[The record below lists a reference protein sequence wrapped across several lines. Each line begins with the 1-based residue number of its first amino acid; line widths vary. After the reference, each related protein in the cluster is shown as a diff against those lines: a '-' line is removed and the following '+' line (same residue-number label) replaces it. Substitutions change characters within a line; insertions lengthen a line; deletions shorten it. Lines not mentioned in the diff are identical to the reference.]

1 MSVMSCHV
9 IFVQGCCCIDEFDKM
24 TSQHQALLEAMEQQA
39 VSIAKSGIVC
49 TLPARTAVLAAANPI
64 GGHYNKSKTVAENLK
79 LNPALLSRFDLV
91 FILVDKPDEEMDGL
105 LSDHIMNLHRK
116 RPRISGQEDETS
128 FTSCSIM
135 DSSNG
140 EAEIDLPLKDRLK
153 KRPNENIVG
162 VPPHLLRKYIAY
174 ARRYVSPKL
183 TAEACKVIQDFY
195 VELRQKYQTQDST
208 PITLRQLESLIRLT
222 EARAKLE
229 LREDATESDALD
241 VIEIMR
247 MSMVDTNADGFGTLD
262 FSRSLN
268 GSGTSSR
275 GAAKKF
281 ILALQRHAEHVQRNQ
296 FSVDEMKQVL
306 ASCGAKVPSFLDFLS
321 SLNTQGFLIKKSS
334 KMYQLLTVEY

>member
-1 MSVMSCHV
+1 
-9 IFVQGCCCIDEFDKM
+9 M

-64 GGHYNKSKTVAENLK
+64 GGHYNKAKTVAENLK

-91 FILVDKPDEEMDGL
+91 FILVDKPDEEMDAL
-105 LSDHIMNLHRK
+105 LSDHIMSLHRK
-116 RPRISGQEDETS
+116 RPKLGPGESSFATCQSSIIDTS
-128 FTSCSIM
+128 NPS
-135 DSSNG
+135 DSL
-140 EAEIDLPLKDRLK
+140 AELSLKGRLK
-153 KRPNENIVG
+153 KRPNEDING

-174 ARRYVSPKL
+174 ARRYVFPKL

-195 VELRQKYQTQDST
+195 LELRQRYQTKDST

-229 LREDATESDALD
+229 LREEATESDALD

-247 MSMVDTNADGFGTLD
+247 MSMVDTNADGFGSLD

-281 ILALQRHAEHVQRNQ
+281 ILALQRHADRIQRNQ
-296 FSVDEMKQVL
+296 FSIDEMKQVL
-306 ASCGAKVPSFLDFLS
+306 ASSGATVANFLDFLS

-334 KMYQLLTVEY
+334 KMYQLLTVDY